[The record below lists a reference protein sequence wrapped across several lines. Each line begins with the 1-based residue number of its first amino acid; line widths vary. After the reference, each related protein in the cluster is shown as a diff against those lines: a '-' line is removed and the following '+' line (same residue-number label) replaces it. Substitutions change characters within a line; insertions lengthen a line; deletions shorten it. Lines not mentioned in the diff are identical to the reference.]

1 MILFFAL
8 LFVATAIAGFCA
20 LVIFWPLTLVH
31 VRDRHPDI
39 AEQLG
44 PGAFMKPAAL
54 AWLMR
59 GDYLSADDRSL
70 NGLATPARVSVM
82 VIVLG
87 LGMAGLLWLAFEIL
101 K

>member
-20 LVIFWPLTLVH
+20 LVIFWPLTLIH

-39 AEQLG
+39 AAQLG
-44 PGAFMKPAAL
+44 PGAFMRPAAL

-59 GDYLSADDRSL
+59 GDYRSTGDRSL
-70 NGLATPARVSVM
+70 SGLATPARISLA
-82 VIVLG
+82 VIIAALA
-87 LGMAGLLWLAFEIL
+87 MAGLLWLTSEVL
-101 K
+101 P